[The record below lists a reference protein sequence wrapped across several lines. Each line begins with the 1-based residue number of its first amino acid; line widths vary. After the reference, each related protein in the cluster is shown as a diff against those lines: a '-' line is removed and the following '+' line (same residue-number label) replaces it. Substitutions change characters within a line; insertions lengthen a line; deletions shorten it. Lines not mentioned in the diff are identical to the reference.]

1 MKFRRSI
8 SKYLLG
14 WVLGTLL
21 ILGGT
26 AAGKA
31 YAAEYLYY
39 TQSYD
44 PFQMMVAPLSDPTDG
59 KVIYTSETGSPY
71 AVAVDEAN
79 RVIYFSDPH
88 STVATIFKAG
98 LDGSGVTP
106 FITGV
111 HAQGLAVNPANGDLY
126 YAEPNTGTVY
136 KAAAGE
142 AGGTIVYSST
152 GAPRAVAVDAE
163 AGYLY
168 IADYNLGAI
177 IRSGLDGSNPGT
189 FIDGVHAAGVAVD
202 AAHGKLYYSVAYEP
216 DFYVAK
222 ADLTTGLGEEIIYTS
237 ATGSPRALAVH
248 KEQVFFS
255 DWHSTVAGI
264 FKAGL
269 TGDPEPSVVLT
280 GVNAY
285 GLAVAS
291 DTPRIMAVSP
301 SEGPSEGGTS
311 VTLTG
316 TGFAGATGVSFGG
329 NPGKDVTVVSNTVI
343 TVISPPG
350 IGTVD
355 VRVEAPGGTS
365 ATGPDTQF
373 TYTQPVAAAPT
384 ASVTTNGGFIKRDAA
399 ITLFSESGS
408 TLYYTVAVNA
418 EPDTPTLA
426 TSAAVAHGGTILYPV
441 LSYGDVLNI
450 KAVAAAPGK
459 TESEVA
465 AFRYNVQPINVL
477 SLSNV
482 TVGDKQYDGN
492 ADAAADFSGA
502 VLSGIIGSD
511 EVALAG
517 TARAVFS
524 NKDVGIGKPV
534 ALSGASL
541 TGADAEYYSLSP
553 ALNAS
558 STIIPKLL
566 ILGEI
571 SIADKE
577 YDGTPAGRIER
588 ISIAEGIVSGDSV
601 SVDISQAA
609 AVFTGGSA
617 AGTDLN
623 VAVSNITL
631 TGVDE
636 KNYSI
641 VPSATA
647 TADISPKPVTISH
660 VTVAD
665 KMYDGTRL
673 ATLTGAS
680 LTGRIGADD
689 VAVDMTEAA
698 AAFDN
703 EDIGSGKSVTV
714 TGLKLK
720 GTSSGNYRLDDG
732 TFRTSGNVVELGSI
746 PTPVASIAGGAE
758 VKSGTAI
765 TLTAEG
771 LPGAAIYY
779 AIGPVPVDAAAMT
792 SHAASGEAVTVS
804 GSPGDAVVLSVYG
817 AKAGYI
823 SSPVGHYSYTI
834 RQKRVLTVEG
844 ARASNKDYDGTRSAA
859 VSGGTLSGQVE
870 PGDDVILMADGV
882 QGQFADKQAGGN
894 KPVAVS
900 GYALAGADTGYY
912 ELAQPSLTAD
922 IRAKEVT
929 AINAT
934 IEDKVYDG
942 GVDAVVTGLSI
953 DGKVPGDDVDVHLGS
968 ARAVFADA
976 AVGSGKAVT
985 ITGLALTGSDAGNYR
1000 LASDEASA
1008 QGVILPAGTV
1018 APPKASP
1025 DTRNILSGTLITLSA
1040 ATTDSEIFY
1049 TVDGSPPDR
1058 SSRKYTGPIPVTGD
1072 SGDFVTVKAF
1082 AVKTGMVDSEV
1093 MEQRYM
1099 IAPAGMLMVTLE
1111 PGDRMINLSWPVV
1124 PQAVTYSVYGGAGD
1138 TYLGAGSSV
1147 AESVYGYQAAGL
1159 QNGVSYSFYVTAVD
1173 EAARIL
1179 QSARVSAVPRT
1190 VPGMPSEVTAVA
1202 GNASVTI
1209 TFTAPADNG
1218 GSPIESYTA
1227 VASPGGKTAESTGSP
1242 IVFTGLTNGVSYRFV
1257 VKAHNAAGTG
1267 LESAA
1272 TSSVV
1277 PMAPDEGDGGSSD
1290 SGGNDDGA
1298 GNETGGSSG
1307 VGSGSAPA
1315 SDRLT
1320 IDVQEETITAIL
1332 SIRAATDVSGRAVA
1346 TLTLDDLQ
1354 DAVDRL
1360 VEEAGRLPVNGSAKT
1375 TSLLIRVAGSGE
1387 ETNQVEL
1394 HIAKSSI
1401 EWAASSRLAGLTIS
1415 TPLLT
1420 ESIDSAALMK
1430 IAQETTGVVR
1440 FLQVKKAPSGLTP
1453 EAQRVV
1459 GDRPLFELG
1468 AIGEDKSVTR
1478 LGSRVTVSVPYAPKA
1493 GEDTDAIL
1501 IYRLSGAGSP
1511 VAVGESLYDPKTGQA
1526 VFRTDFFSQYGV
1538 GYNPVR
1544 FQDVAKDAW
1553 YGKAVGFLAAREIT
1567 TGTGEGTFSPDTAL
1581 TRGSFLTMVMRA
1593 YGITPADPSA
1603 DNFADAGSTY
1613 YTGYLAAAKLLGIAE
1628 GVGSNRFAPESNITR
1643 QEMITLLRNILI
1655 VLHEWPDGSAASA
1668 EVLSGFTDAG
1678 KVEPWAEEAMVQMV
1692 QIGWISGSDGL
1703 LRPTGTATRA
1713 EMAQLLFNLLTR

>member
-14 WVLGTLL
+14 WILGTL
-21 ILGGT
+21 IIFGGT
-26 AAGKA
+26 VAGKA

-59 KVIYTSETGSPY
+59 KAIYTSQTGSPY

-79 RVIYFSDPH
+79 GVVYFSDPH
-88 STVATIFKAG
+88 STVATIFKAD
-98 LDGSGVTP
+98 LDGSNVTP

-111 HAQGLAVNPANGDLY
+111 YAQGLAVNPANGDLY

-136 KAAAGE
+136 KAVTGE

-152 GAPRAVAVDAE
+152 GAPRAIAVDAE

-177 IRSGLDGSNPGT
+177 IRSGLDGSNPGA

-222 ADLTTGLGEEIIYTS
+222 ADLATGLGEEIIYTS

-248 KEQVFFS
+248 KEQIYFS
-255 DWHSTVAGI
+255 DWHSTVASI
-264 FKAGL
+264 FRAGL
-269 TGDPEPSVVLT
+269 TGDSAPSVVLT

-291 DTPRIMAVSP
+291 EIPRIMTVSP
-301 SEGPSEGGTS
+301 SEGPGEGGTS

-329 NPGKDVTVVSNTVI
+329 NSGTNITIVSDTVI

-350 IGTVD
+350 SGTVD
-355 VRVEAPGGTS
+355 VRVTGPGGTS
-365 ATGPDTQF
+365 STGPDTQF
-373 TYTQPVAAAPT
+373 IYTQPVVAAPT
-384 ASVTTNGGFIKRDAA
+384 ASVATNGGFIKRDAA

-418 EPDTPTLA
+418 EPVTPTSA
-426 TSAAVAHGGTILYPV
+426 ASAAVAHGGTILYPV

-465 AFRYNVQPINVL
+465 AFSYNVQPTKEL
-477 SLSNV
+477 TLSNV
-482 TVGDKQYDGN
+482 SVGDKQYDGS
-492 ADAAADFSGA
+492 ADAAADFSEA
-502 VLSGIIGSD
+502 ALSGIIGSD

-517 TARAVFS
+517 TTRAVFP
-524 NKDVGIGKPV
+524 NKDAGIGKPV
-534 ALSGASL
+534 TLSGASL
-541 TGADAEYYSLSP
+541 TGPDAEYYILSLN
-553 ALNAS
+553 LDAS
-558 STIIPKLL
+558 ATITPKPLVP
-566 ILGEI
+566 GEI

-577 YDGTPAGRIER
+577 YDGTPTARIER
-588 ISIAEGIVSGDSV
+588 ISIAGGIVNGDSV
-601 SVDISQAA
+601 SVDVSQAT

-617 AGTDLN
+617 AGTDLA

-631 TGVDE
+631 TGMDE
-636 KNYSI
+636 RNYSM
-641 VPSATA
+641 VSSSSATA
-647 TADISPKPVTISH
+647 NVTPKPVTISQ
-660 VTVAD
+660 VTIAD
-665 KMYDGTRL
+665 KTYDGTRL

-680 LTGRIGADD
+680 LTGRVGVDD

-698 AAFDN
+698 AVFDN

-732 TFRTSGNVVELGSI
+732 TFSTSGNIVELGSI

-779 AIGPVPVDAAAMT
+779 AIGPVPVDAEAMT
-792 SHAASGEAVTVS
+792 SHVASGEAVTVS
-804 GSPGDAVVLSVYG
+804 GSLGDAVVLSVYG
-817 AKAGYI
+817 TKAGYI

-844 ARASNKDYDGTRSAA
+844 ARASDKDYDGTRSAA

-870 PGDDVILMADGV
+870 PEDDVILVADGV

-894 KPVAVS
+894 KPVTVS

-922 IRAKEVT
+922 IRVREVT
-929 AINAT
+929 VINAT

-942 GVDAVVTGLSI
+942 GVDAVVTRLSI
-953 DGKVPGDDVDVHLGS
+953 NRKVPGDDVDVHLGS

-976 AVGSGKAVT
+976 AVGSGKMVT
-985 ITGLALTGSDAGNYR
+985 ITGLKLTGSDAVNYR

-1018 APPKASP
+1018 AAPKASP
-1025 DTRNILSGTLITLSA
+1025 GTESILSGTLVTLSA
-1040 ATTDSEIFY
+1040 ATTGAEIFY
-1049 TVDGSPPDR
+1049 TVDGSLPDR
-1058 SSRKYTGPIPVTGD
+1058 SSSKYTGPIPVTGD
-1072 SGDFVTVKAF
+1072 SGDSVTVKAI

-1099 IAPAGMLMVTLE
+1099 IVPAGMLTVTLE
-1111 PGDRMINLSWPVV
+1111 PGDRMINMSWPVV
-1124 PQAVTYSVYGGAGD
+1124 PQAVTYSVYGGAAD
-1138 TYLGAGSSV
+1138 TYLGSGSPV
-1147 AESVYGYQAAGL
+1147 TESVYGYQAAGL
-1159 QNGVSYSFYVTAVD
+1159 QNGVSYTFYVTAMD

-1179 QSARVSAVPRT
+1179 QSARVNAMPRT
-1190 VPGMPSEVTAVA
+1190 VPGMPSGVTAVA

-1227 VASPGGKTAESTGSP
+1227 VALPGGKTAESTGSP
-1242 IVFTGLTNGVSYRFV
+1242 IVFTGLTNGVSYRFT
-1257 VKAHNAAGTG
+1257 VKAHNDAGAG

-1272 TSSVV
+1272 SNNVV
-1277 PMAPDEGDGGSSD
+1277 PTAPDEGDGGSSD
-1290 SGGNDDGA
+1290 SGGSDDGA
-1298 GNETGGSSG
+1298 GNETGSSG
-1307 VGSGSAPA
+1307 VGSGPAPV

-1320 IDVQEETITAIL
+1320 IDVQEGIIAATL
-1332 SIRAATDVSGRAVA
+1332 SIRAETDDSGRAVA
-1346 TLTLDDLQ
+1346 TLTIEDLQ
-1354 DAVDRL
+1354 DAVDRM
-1360 VEEAGRLPVNGSAKT
+1360 VKEAGKLPVNGSAKT
-1375 TSLLIRVAGSGE
+1375 KSLLIRVAGSGE
-1387 ETNQVEL
+1387 ANQVEL

-1401 EWAASSRLAGLTIS
+1401 EWAASSGLAGLTIS
-1415 TPLLT
+1415 TPMLT
-1420 ESIDSAALMK
+1420 GFFDSTALMN
-1430 IAQETTGVVR
+1430 IAQETRGVVR
-1440 FLQVKKAPSGLTP
+1440 FLQAKSVPSGLTP
-1453 EAQRVV
+1453 EAQQVV
-1459 GDRPLFELG
+1459 GGRPLFELG
-1468 AIGEDKSVTR
+1468 VIGEDKSVTR

-1493 GEDTDAIL
+1493 GEDTNAVL

-1511 VAVGESLYDPKTGQA
+1511 VAVGESMYDPETGQ
-1526 VFRTDFFSQYGV
+1526 VIFRTDFFSQYGV
-1538 GYNPVR
+1538 GYNPVS
-1544 FQDVAKDAW
+1544 FQDVAQDAW
-1553 YGKAVGFLAAREIT
+1553 YGKAVGFLAARDIT

-1603 DNFADAGSTY
+1603 TNFADAGNTY

-1628 GVGSNRFAPESNITR
+1628 GVGSDRFAPEKNITR

-1655 VLHEWPDGSAASA
+1655 VLHELPDRATAST
-1668 EVLSGFTDAG
+1668 EVMSGFTDVRE
-1678 KVEPWAEEAMVQMV
+1678 VEPWAEEAMVQMV
-1692 QIGWISGSDGL
+1692 QNGWINGSDGL